1 MSLKLKLNL
10 LAFVCITLII
20 GCKKEEPVSVTNPS
34 AQILKSEVTSFVQTF
49 FENKHQLLL
58 SNKSSQA
65 NTISRINSFFSTPA
79 EASKCM
85 SEINELNAIRATA
98 QLNFT
103 GFHVVAEVNYATA
116 KTIGNETSFRV
127 NVLYAYTTDGVD
139 ETTGDAIT
147 PTGYELYNFVVTKA
161 TSGWQIV
168 KQEQTYD
175 ETYTPG
181 IVSSE
186 NEEPI
191 VTEKS
196 VVAYTYSPNT
206 AATWATAH
214 WNMITNVSNYYDFTN
229 LGGDC
234 TNFTSRS
241 LREGGWK
248 QTNYWFY
255 KSAGASGNNMALYK
269 RSPSYTGANAFY
281 QFISNT
287 GQYAGANGNNR
298 VTPKFANLLV
308 PQAGASQ
315 AAWNAFYTT
324 VKTVKRGDIV
334 ELGNG
339 LSPATIGHNM
349 IVTKTQSTPPYVFVA
364 YRNATGYLPAKDRP
378 INEFYGRRLYGFFV
392 KTSGN

>member
-10 LAFVCITLII
+10 LALVCITLII
-20 GCKKEEPVSVTNPS
+20 GCKKEEPVSVTNS
-34 AQILKSEVTSFVQTF
+34 SNQVLKSELNTFVQTF

-65 NTISRINSFFSTPA
+65 NTVSRINSFFSTPA

-103 GFHVVAEVNYATA
+103 GFHVVAEVNDATV
-116 KTIGNETSFRV
+116 KTAGNETSFRV
-127 NVLYAYTTDGVD
+127 NVLYSYTTDGVD
-139 ETTGDAIT
+139 ETTGDAIA
-147 PTGYELYNFVVTKA
+147 PEGYELYNFTLTKA

-181 IVSSE
+181 IVSFE
-186 NEEPI
+186 NEPL
-191 VTEKS
+191 VLEKNS
-196 VVAYTYSPNT
+196 AAYTYSANT
-206 AATWATAH
+206 AANWATAH
-214 WNMITNVSNYYDFTN
+214 WNIVTNVSNYYDFTN

-234 TNFTSRS
+234 TNFLSRA

-255 KSAGASGNNMALYK
+255 KSAGASGNNMVLYK

-287 GQYAGANGNNR
+287 GQYAGINGNNR
-298 VTPKFANLLV
+298 VTPKFTNLQV
-308 PQAGASQ
+308 PQAWDSQ
-315 AAWNAFYTT
+315 ITWNAFYNI
-324 VKTVKRGDIV
+324 VKTVKKGDIV

-339 LSPATIGHNM
+339 QSPATIGHNM
-349 IVTKTQSTPPYVFVA
+349 IVTKTQTTPPYVFVA

-378 INEFYGRRLYGFFV
+378 INEFYGRKLYGFYV

>member
-10 LAFVCITLII
+10 LALVCITFII
-20 GCKKEEPVSVTNPS
+20 GCKKEEPGSVTNPS
-34 AQILKSEVTSFVQTF
+34 EQVLKSELTGFVQAF

-58 SNKSSQA
+58 TRKTSQA
-65 NTISRINSFFSTPA
+65 ATVSKINSFFATPA

-85 SEINELNAIRATA
+85 NEINELNAIRATA

-103 GFHVVAEVNYATA
+103 DVDVTAEVNYATT
-116 KTIGNETSFRV
+116 KTVGNETSFKV
-127 NVLYAYTTDGVD
+127 NVLYSYSTDGTD
-139 ETTGDAIT
+139 KTTGDAIT
-147 PTGYELYNFVVTKA
+147 PAGYELYNFVVTKA
-161 TSGWQIV
+161 ASGWQIV

-175 ETYTPG
+175 ETYNPG
-181 IVSSE
+181 IASNE

-191 VTEKS
+191 VSERSSAT
-196 VVAYTYSPNT
+196 YTYSANV
-206 AATWATAH
+206 AATWASAH
-214 WNMITNVSNYYDFTN
+214 WNNITNVSNYYDFTN

-255 KSAGASGNNMALYK
+255 KSAGVSGNNMYLYK
-269 RSPSYTGANAFY
+269 RSPSYTSANLFY

-287 GQYAGANGNNR
+287 GQYTGANGNNR
-298 VTPKFANLLV
+298 VTPKFANLVV
-308 PQAGASQ
+308 PQAWDSQ
-315 AAWNAFYTT
+315 ATWNAFYAI
-324 VKTVKRGDIV
+324 VKTVQKGDIV

-339 LSPATIGHNM
+339 LSPATISHNM
-349 IVTKTQSTPPYVFVA
+349 IVTKVQTTAPYIFVA
-364 YRNATGYLPAKDRP
+364 YRNASGYLPANDRP
-378 INEFYGRRLYGFFV
+378 INEFYGRKLYGFYV